1 MTVLQEKGREKE
13 GGHEFSFV
21 SIVDR
26 ADQICE
32 EYLEEF

>member
-1 MTVLQEKGREKE
+1 MNVIHENGREKE

-26 ADQICE
+26 ADQVCFIKVN
-32 EYLEEF
+32 L